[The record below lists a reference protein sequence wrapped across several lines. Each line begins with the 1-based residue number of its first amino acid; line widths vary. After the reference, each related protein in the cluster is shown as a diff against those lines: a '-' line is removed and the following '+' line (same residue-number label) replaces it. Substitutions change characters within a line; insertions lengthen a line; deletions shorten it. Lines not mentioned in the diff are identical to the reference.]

1 MSIAKQINTVLTLK
15 DRISQPLV
23 KVSKN
28 VNKVTREMKYSQNQI
43 NKWGRNAV
51 KSIDK
56 VIKKTI
62 KWGAATTAAVTGIA
76 VKTAIDLED
85 AFSGVRKTV
94 DATEEEFAQIRESL
108 NNLAANEIPIAVDE
122 MYGIAEMAGQL
133 GIATENI
140 TKFSDTMAK
149 LGVAT
154 NMTSE
159 EASTALARLA
169 NITQMSQRDF
179 DRLGSTIVELGNNLA
194 TTEREIVEM
203 GLRLAGAGKQV
214 GMTEAQILG
223 FAGALSSVGIEAQAG
238 GSAFSKVMVDMQLAV
253 ETGSSRLN
261 EFAKIAGMSAS
272 EFRKVFQDDA
282 AGAII
287 AFIEGLSR
295 AEEQGMTTIKI
306 LDDMGIKEVR
316 LRDAL
321 LRASGASELFRQ
333 SIEMGSKAWAENTA
347 LQAEAEE
354 KFKNTKSQL
363 QLLKNNLTLAAD
375 ELGQVFLPY
384 VNDAVQAAIPF
395 IQKLKE
401 SKDSIKEVIENII
414 DFGVKIFDFVKK
426 HETLI
431 LSIGGFVGGMYAA
444 IKVITIAKSVLT
456 GLNTIWLVLNGT
468 LALTPLG
475 WIVIGIGA
483 VIAAGIAL
491 YRNWDTVKEKASEL
505 SYGVQA
511 AFSNMGTGI
520 MNALKGIGNFFITNV
535 INPIIN
541 GLNSLSFTIPS
552 WVPKFGGKTFG
563 FNLKTVSTF
572 EYGSYKSLSKQKF
585 SANQSVSTGTG
596 QQLSTFAKGTSYSP
610 AGYARIHEEGGEI
623 RKLSSGEMIIPADKS
638 ERLLRN
644 QSLGGD
650 VKVEVKV
657 YGNIYG
663 DDEIT
668 DKVGNEV
675 YKKVKLAL
683 NNM

>member
-43 NKWGRNAV
+43 NKWGTNAV

-94 DATEEEFAQIRESL
+94 DATEEELFKLREEL
-108 NNLAANEIPIAVDE
+108 NALATEIPLSVTEIYQIGE
-122 MYGIAEMAGQL
+122 SAGQL

-140 TKFSDTMAK
+140 AKFTDTMAK

-154 NMTSE
+154 NMSSE
-159 EASTALARLA
+159 EAATALARLA
-169 NITQMSQRDF
+169 NITGMPQTEF
-179 DRLGSTIVELGNNLA
+179 DRLGATIVALGNNLA
-194 TTEREIVEM
+194 TTESEIVEM

-253 ETGSSRLN
+253 ETGNKKLN
-261 EFAKIAGMSAS
+261 QFAKVAGMSS
-272 EFRKVFQDDA
+272 KEFKEAFKNDA
-282 AGAII
+282 ARAII
-287 AFIEGLSR
+287 AFIQGLSK
-295 AEEQGMTTIKI
+295 AEQKGTTAIKI

-321 LRASGASELFRQ
+321 LRASGASDLFNK
-333 SIEMGSKAWAENTA
+333 SIELGTKAWEENTA
-347 LQAEAEE
+347 LQAEAAE
-354 KFKNTKSQL
+354 KFNNTKSQL
-363 QLLKNNLTLAAD
+363 ALLKNNITLAAD

-384 VNDAVQAAIPF
+384 INDAIQVAIPF

-401 SKDSIKEVIENII
+401 SKDSIKELI
-414 DFGVKIFDFVKK
+414 DNLINLATRIFEFVKNNQ
-426 HETLI
+426 TLI
-431 LSIGGFVGGMYAA
+431 LTIAGFVGGAYAA
-444 IKVITIAKSVLT
+444 IKAITIVTKVMET
-456 GLNTIWLVLNGT
+456 WNTLSMLLNGT
-468 LALTPLG
+468 LKMSSLG
-475 WIVIGIGA
+475 WLVIAIGA
-483 VIAAGIAL
+483 VVAAGVAL
-491 YRNWDTVKEKASEL
+491 YKNWDTIKEKASAL

-520 MNALKGIGNFFITNV
+520 INALKGIGNFFITNV
-535 INPIIN
+535 INPIIR

-563 FNLKTVSTF
+563 FNLKELNAF
-572 EYGSYKSLSKQKF
+572 EYGDYKSLTKPQFTAHSI
-585 SANQSVSTGTG
+585 NTGTG
-596 QQLSTFAKGTSYSP
+596 VQISAFAKGTSYSP
-610 AGYARIHEEGGEI
+610 AGYALIHEEGGEI

-644 QSLGGD
+644 KSIGD
-650 VKVEVKV
+650 GVNVEV
-657 YGNIYG
+657 NIYG
-663 DDEIT
+663 NVYGEDDLVN
-668 DKVGNEV
+668 KVGFTV
-675 YKKVKLAL
+675 YKKIKLAL
-683 NNM
+683 DNM

>member
-1 MSIAKQINTVLTLK
+1 MAKTINTVLTLK

-28 VNKVTREMKYSQNQI
+28 VDKVTREMKKSQNQI
-43 NKWGRNAV
+43 NRWTRNTV
-51 KSIDK
+51 KSIDN
-56 VIKKTI
+56 VVKKSV
-62 KWGAATTAAVTGIA
+62 KAGAAIAAAATGYGI
-76 VKTAIDLED
+76 KTAIDLED

-94 DATEEEFAQIRESL
+94 DATEEELSQIRTEL
-108 NNLAANEIPIAVDE
+108 NNLAMNEIPIAVDE

-140 TKFSDTMAK
+140 AKFSDTMAK

-169 NITQMSQRDF
+169 NITQMSQQDF

-295 AEEQGMTTIKI
+295 AEEQGMTAIKI

-363 QLLKNNLTLAAD
+363 QLLKNNITLAAD

-384 VNDAVQAAIPF
+384 INDAIQVAIPF

-401 SKDSIKEVIENII
+401 SKDSIKELI
-414 DFGVKIFDFVKK
+414 DNLINLATRIFEFVKNNQ
-426 HETLI
+426 TLI
-431 LSIGGFVGGMYAA
+431 LTIAGFVGGAYAA
-444 IKVITIAKSVLT
+444 IKAITIVTKVMET
-456 GLNTIWLVLNGT
+456 WNTLSMLLNGT
-468 LALTPLG
+468 LKMSSLG
-475 WIVIGIGA
+475 WLVIAIGA
-483 VIAAGIAL
+483 VVAAGVAL
-491 YRNWDTVKEKASEL
+491 YKNWDTIKEKASAL

-520 MNALKGIGNFFITNV
+520 INALKGIGNFFITNV
-535 INPIIN
+535 INPIIR

-563 FNLKTVSTF
+563 FNLKEFNAF
-572 EYGSYKSLSKQKF
+572 EYGDYKSLTKPQFTAHSI
-585 SANQSVSTGTG
+585 NTGTG
-596 QQLSTFAKGTSYSP
+596 VQISAFAKGTSYSP
-610 AGYARIHEEGGEI
+610 AGYALIHEEGGEI
-623 RKLSSGEMIIPADKS
+623 RKLSNGEMIIPADKS

-644 QSLGGD
+644 KSIGD
-650 VKVEVKV
+650 GVNVEV
-657 YGNIYG
+657 NIYG
-663 DDEIT
+663 NVYGEDDLVN
-668 DKVGNEV
+668 KVGFTV
-675 YKKVKLAL
+675 YKKIKLAL
-683 NNM
+683 DNM

>member
-1 MSIAKQINTVLTLK
+1 MAKTINTVLTLK
-15 DRISQPLV
+15 DKISQPLV

-28 VNKVTREMKYSQNQI
+28 VDKVTREMKKSQNQI
-43 NKWGRNAV
+43 NRWARNTV
-51 KSIDK
+51 KSIDN
-56 VIKKTI
+56 VVKKSV
-62 KWGAATTAAVTGIA
+62 KAGAAIAAAATGYGI
-76 VKTAIDLED
+76 KTAIDLED

-94 DATEEEFAQIRESL
+94 DATEEELSQIRTEL
-108 NNLAANEIPIAVDE
+108 NNLAMNEIPIAVDE

-169 NITQMSQRDF
+169 NITQMSQQDF

-295 AEEQGMTTIKI
+295 AEEQGMTAIKI

-363 QLLKNNLTLAAD
+363 QLLKNNITLAAD

-384 VNDAVQAAIPF
+384 INDAIQVAIPF

-401 SKDSIKEVIENII
+401 SKDSIKELI
-414 DFGVKIFDFVKK
+414 DNLINLATRIFEFVKNNQ
-426 HETLI
+426 TLI
-431 LSIGGFVGGMYAA
+431 LTIAGFVGGAYAA
-444 IKVITIAKSVLT
+444 IKAIMIVTKVMET
-456 GLNTIWLVLNGT
+456 WNTLSMLLNGT
-468 LALTPLG
+468 LKMSSLG
-475 WIVIGIGA
+475 WLVIAIGA
-483 VIAAGIAL
+483 VVAAGVAL
-491 YRNWDTVKEKASEL
+491 YKNWDTIKEKASAL

-511 AFSNMGTGI
+511 AFSNIGTGI
-520 MNALKGIGNFFITNV
+520 INALKGIGNFFITNV
-535 INPIIN
+535 INPIIR

-563 FNLKTVSTF
+563 FNLKELNAF
-572 EYGSYKSLSKQKF
+572 EYGDYKSLTKPQFTAHSI
-585 SANQSVSTGTG
+585 NTGTG
-596 QQLSTFAKGTSYSP
+596 VQISAFAKGTSYSP
-610 AGYARIHEEGGEI
+610 AGYALIHEEGGEI
-623 RKLSSGEMIIPADKS
+623 RKLSNGEMIIPADKS

-644 QSLGGD
+644 KSIGD
-650 VKVEVKV
+650 GVNVEV
-657 YGNIYG
+657 NIYG
-663 DDEIT
+663 NVYGEDDLVN
-668 DKVGNEV
+668 KVGFTV
-675 YKKVKLAL
+675 YKKIKLAL
-683 NNM
+683 DNM